1 MRSVGVGVLVGL
13 VSVAVARSGSAQSAA
28 PPAPAAAAANGTA
41 APAPAPA
48 PVASTA
54 PAATTAPAP
63 APPPAAQSIP
73 VPPGYMLVPVPSG
86 PAAQT
91 RYDVQYPQAR
101 GALPPGME
109 LPYEDGDPIPPGYR
123 LVTRKRRGLIIA
135 GSIVT
140 GVPWAFGVMGA
151 VGNDFQ
157 DNTGLL
163 LIPVIGPWA
172 LLATNTARDGN
183 CGPTDTIC
191 DGSKAALR
199 SALVFD
205 GIVQLAGA
213 SMFVAG
219 MFFPRTRL
227 VRSDVVVSF
236 VPTTF
241 GHGGYVIGA
250 LGSF

>member
-1 MRSVGVGVLVGL
+1 MRSVGVGVLFGL
-13 VSVAVARSGSAQSAA
+13 LGLAAARTGSAQSAA
-28 PPAPAAAAANGTA
+28 PAAPAASAPSSTVAPPPPVTAAPAAAAAP
-41 APAPAPA
+41 PAPAPA
-48 PVASTA
+48 AQ
-54 PAATTAPAP
+54 PAP
-63 APPPAAQSIP
+63 
-73 VPPGYMLVPVPSG
+73 VPQGYMLVPIPSG
-86 PAAQT
+86 TEAQT
-91 RYDVQYPQAR
+91 RYDVQYPQTR

-109 LPYEDGDPIPPGYR
+109 LPYEEGDPIPPGYR

-140 GVPWAFGVMGA
+140 GVPWAFGVMAA

-172 LLATNTARDGN
+172 MLATNTARDGS
-183 CGPTDTIC
+183 CGPTDAIC
-191 DGSKAALR
+191 EGSKAGLR
-199 SALVFD
+199 SVLVFD

-227 VRSDVVVSF
+227 VRRDVVVSV
-236 VPTTF
+236 VPTTL
-241 GHGGYVIGA
+241 GRGGYGIGA
-250 LGSF
+250 VGTF